1 MWVAGSPTLSGLKV
15 IPLDRLDH
23 VPAEEDDLAAL
34 IDQLHRDDPEL
45 RRLRGRIL
53 RLQRKLHARVDEDTW
68 KVYLRLEEAVNERSS
83 LLITKLAARRSRVQK
98 F

>member
-1 MWVAGSPTLSGLKV
+1 LKV
-15 IPLDRLDH
+15 VTLDRLDH
-23 VPAEEDDLAAL
+23 VPHEDDDLAPL
-34 IDQLHRDDPEL
+34 LDQLQRDDPEV

-53 RLQRKLHARVDEDTW
+53 RLQRQLQDRVDEDTW

-83 LLITKLAARRSRVQK
+83 LLLTKLAAQMSELQK